1 MNILINTFSFPS
13 IQGNV
18 HDGRFVFSE
27 AMGYAENGAR
37 IKVITPH
44 YPGAEQTEKINKNI
58 TILRF
63 PYFFPKSLQVLKKP
77 GIPIYNQKSF
87 LALIQIP
94 LLCFFF
100 ALNIFKNASW
110 ADIIHA
116 QWTVTAFLSLPA
128 KWILGKK
135 IVLTARGSDLR
146 LVPSWL
152 NRYIHSTVDAAI
164 DCFGPQPWNDQY
176 KSRFPAHY
184 IKLPHMV
191 HNDPSGIMPEDMKKI
206 LHDESYIF
214 VVLYVGRFDYIKL
227 DYNKLPLVDL
237 IYASNILKT
246 RNMKFHVYY
255 IGGGNEIIKKRML
268 SLIDEYGLHD
278 YVKLFGVKTNVPDY
292 VQFCHLG
299 VGGVAFN
306 AVSHEFTVNEKPQI
320 LVKGLDNENTPWRHC
335 INAIFVKPDD
345 QEDLAEKL
353 MWAMNHPDELKKI
366 GKKAKEDMAEYII
379 DSKSGGRLYLR
390 AFSDLIES
398 A

>member
-1 MNILINTFSFPS
+1 
-13 IQGNV
+13 
-18 HDGRFVFSE
+18 
-27 AMGYAENGAR
+27 
-37 IKVITPH
+37 
-44 YPGAEQTEKINKNI
+44 
-58 TILRF
+58 
-63 PYFFPKSLQVLKKP
+63 
-77 GIPIYNQKSF
+77 
-87 LALIQIP
+87 
-94 LLCFFF
+94 
-100 ALNIFKNASW
+100 
-110 ADIIHA
+110 
-116 QWTVTAFLSLPA
+116 
-128 KWILGKK
+128 
-135 IVLTARGSDLR
+135 
-146 LVPSWL
+146 
-152 NRYIHSTVDAAI
+152 
-164 DCFGPQPWNDQY
+164 
-176 KSRFPAHY
+176 
-184 IKLPHMV
+184 MV

-255 IGGGNEIIKKRML
+255 IGGGNEIIRKRML

-320 LVKGLDNENTPWRHC
+320 LVKGLDNEHTPWRHG

-353 MWAMNHPDELKKI
+353 MWAMNHPDELKEL